1 MPTEDL
7 EKLYRG
13 WINARLWSEDPR
25 NWNEYKHIIRTV
37 TLKNNIKVS
46 DEEIFSELSALMPF
60 NAKSLLEDNYN
71 LINTTLGGS
80 IFKKSSKKEVFHNK
94 QAIDVL
100 NEYIPII
107 ENLN

>member
-1 MPTEDL
+1 
-7 EKLYRG
+7 
-13 WINARLWSEDPR
+13 
-25 NWNEYKHIIRTV
+25 V